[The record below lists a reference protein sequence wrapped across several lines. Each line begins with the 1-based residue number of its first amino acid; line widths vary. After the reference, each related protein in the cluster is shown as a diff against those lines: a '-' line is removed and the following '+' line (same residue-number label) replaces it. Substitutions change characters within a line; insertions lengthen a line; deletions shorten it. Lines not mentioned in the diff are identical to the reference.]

1 MKKTR
6 ICGIFSNKGFTLIE
20 VIISIV
26 VAGILGTILVV
37 FMGTSIVQSGTPV
50 NMVRDQYRINQV
62 MENIVADYKQK
73 IKDGNLNLG
82 SFPAAILS
90 ASYWAN
96 DVSISTAYVSY
107 SDGDGNGVY
116 DEATCSYGTGCK
128 NLKITLSKGYQKIT
142 ALFTE

>member
-6 ICGIFSNKGFTLIE
+6 IRNILSNKGFTLIE
-20 VIISIV
+20 VIVTIV

-37 FMGTSIVQSGTPV
+37 FMGTNIVQSGTPV

-62 MENIVADYKQK
+62 MENIVADYKQR
-73 IKDGNLNLG
+73 IKDGTLNLG
-82 SFPAAILS
+82 TFPAAVQ
-90 ASYWAN
+90 ASGYWGS
-96 DVSISTAYVSY
+96 DVSFSSAYVSY